1 MGGLVGLVVRPS
13 DSSLGGSG
21 GELSDCGGKRCCKFA
36 DRGDDGTGRR
46 VSDFLRMP
54 PMKPGTAAKG
64 PGAPVGGWVMG
75 GPDGGFGE
83 APGGGGA
90 GGGAGGAGGGCAELA
105 APAPALAAAG
115 APAKIIPAFMR
126 RKRIAPRIAAAP
138 AIEPT
143 AIPALPPG
151 DNVPGLVER

>member
-1 MGGLVGLVVRPS
+1 
-13 DSSLGGSG
+13 
-21 GELSDCGGKRCCKFA
+21 
-36 DRGDDGTGRR
+36 
-46 VSDFLRMP
+46 
-54 PMKPGTAAKG
+54 
-64 PGAPVGGWVMG
+64 MG

-83 APGGGGA
+83 APGG
-90 GGGAGGAGGGCAELA
+90 GGAGGGCAELA

-143 AIPALPPG
+143 AIPALSPV
-151 DNVPGLVER
+151 DSIPGLVER

>member
-1 MGGLVGLVVRPS
+1 
-13 DSSLGGSG
+13 
-21 GELSDCGGKRCCKFA
+21 
-36 DRGDDGTGRR
+36 
-46 VSDFLRMP
+46 
-54 PMKPGTAAKG
+54 
-64 PGAPVGGWVMG
+64 MG

-83 APGGGGA
+83 DPGGGGA
-90 GGGAGGAGGGCAELA
+90 GGGAGGAGGGGCAELA

-143 AIPALPPG
+143 AIPALSPV
-151 DNVPGLVER
+151 DSIPGLVER